1 MKDKINQQGSE
12 YNRENA
18 YNVPDY
24 RTNTMDEPNIIG
36 STEQSTI
43 QEDNDPVIRATID
56 KFNNEIANEDKK
68 QC

>member
-1 MKDKINQQGSE
+1 MKDKISQQSSE

-36 STEQSTI
+36 STEQSSI
-43 QEDNDPVIRATID
+43 QEDNDPVIQATID
-56 KFNNEIANEDKK
+56 KFNNELANEDKK

>member
-43 QEDNDPVIRATID
+43 QEDIDPVIRATID
-56 KFNNEIANEDKK
+56 KFNNEIANEDRK